1 PVEVAA
7 GAAVEASAE
16 AASAAELAA
25 RGDFLGWAKARGLR
39 LPDEPGSFLT
49 EAMATP
55 DYVYRLPGVN
65 VAVFVDLPDQEQ
77 DSSRDEDAEDRLFN
91 ARWDV
96 IRFAQGADWDAVA
109 AANTRYFGSPAA
121 N

>member
-1 PVEVAA
+1 
-7 GAAVEASAE
+7 
-16 AASAAELAA
+16 
-25 RGDFLGWAKARGLR
+25 
-39 LPDEPGSFLT
+39 
-49 EAMATP
+49 MATP

-65 VAVFVDLPDQEQ
+65 VAVFVDSPDKAQ

-96 IRFAQGADWDAVA
+96 IRFAHDADWDAVA
-109 AANTRYFGSPAA
+109 AANSRYFGSPAA